1 MCCGRDVLTG
11 ALSSLITEE
20 DEDGEEGP
28 PACMVI
34 ALLLSSATLIRCD
47 ASSAEATTSV
57 AVGAA
62 AVGAEIRALARV
74 SSNCALR
81 WDRNSARFWLM

>member
-20 DEDGEEGP
+20 DEGGEEGL

-34 ALLLSSATLIRCD
+34 ALLLSSATLISCD
-47 ASSAEATTSV
+47 ASLAEATTAA
-57 AVGAA
+57 AVVA

>member
-11 ALSSLITEE
+11 AVLSLITEE
-20 DEDGEEGP
+20 DEEDEEEGLP
-28 PACMVI
+28 PCMVI
-34 ALLLSSATLIRCD
+34 ALLLSSATLISCD
-47 ASSAEATTSV
+47 ASLAEATT
-57 AVGAA
+57 AAA
-62 AVGAEIRALARV
+62 AVGAEIRAFARV